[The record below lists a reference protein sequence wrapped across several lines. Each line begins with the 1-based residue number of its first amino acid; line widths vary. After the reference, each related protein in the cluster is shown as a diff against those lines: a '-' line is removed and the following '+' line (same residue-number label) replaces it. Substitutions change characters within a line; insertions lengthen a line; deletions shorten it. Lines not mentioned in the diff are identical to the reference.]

1 MLLILNVILSYAGVG
16 TSAQAAANDAIEGL
30 TGFEL
35 TFTDSKGNKKEA
47 VTSVNDIIQAAYQF
61 EFGNL
66 DADKTVTFKL
76 PEQLNT
82 IQTYTNEE
90 ITNGN
95 GKAIGKFT
103 LTADGKVTLTAYKGK
118 DVKINFNAE
127 STMKPGTPIESTT
140 TEIVYGSQKA
150 ELVVDFEKGQA
161 ISKSVT
167 KVNDTTYKWT
177 IDVNTDLSKLTNA
190 VVKDVIPEGLA
201 VTDVKVSELALALNA
216 GDKFSTVAG
225 KDVSDT
231 VTSKDPVTIALGDT
245 SKAYRIEITTN
256 KVDNK
261 LIAKYVNTA
270 TLESNEGS
278 TKSNEASMAYQTTV
292 KVDKSKS
299 KINTDEGYIDYYID
313 FDTKGQEIPAGATIT
328 DVLTTPSIKDKNF
341 KLTSLKAEDFTIV
354 KKDTAETTMPAS
366 DYKINVT
373 KDGTR
378 DKTTVM
384 TFNEP
389 LNGHYII
396 RYRVSYLPKGGI
408 LSPSDIQFRNTAT
421 LKATIDGKDTTLGSD
436 YEDVSIEKSYSDTRK
451 SVVETDFKNRVVT
464 YEIKVTVPEDGGKF
478 FVKDTPI
485 DNGSITNLQLVDVKK
500 DGVIFKDASMKQDG
514 KDYNFYLYNTE
525 DAASTTAKGV
535 YTIRYTMDFNADKGV
550 ETGNSNSYVIYK
562 GTEPQTDAIN
572 TTFYPNNSGLAKNN
586 GFKTGKL
593 LLNEDGTYKGKE
605 YQVGFNFNQHDLTDA
620 TLKDT
625 LKGSQH
631 YVKDSFKLYAWEIK
645 DGKDTSGITE
655 IKDVNWA
662 EAVTFAE
669 DNQSFTIDVNKL
681 LPDTA
686 DKTKAY
692 QLHYETSIDDQ
703 ILGKDTTNS
712 VQTIYSKV
720 VTDSLTDKDHTIT
733 TPGEIPRGGEYVS
746 KSGSQQGRL
755 AHWTVDVN
763 ATQSKLSDAV
773 VQDQLSAGHSVV
785 ESSFTLYKATLSKGK
800 LVAGNEALEEGKDYT
815 VTFANNGFSLKF
827 ANTIHTP
834 YVLKYDSYIT
844 AKSGQSIK
852 NNISIDT
859 TDTINTNTSTS
870 SSIAV
875 SNASGNGN
883 SSDIETGT
891 VSIKKVD
898 ATDDTQLLAGAEFEL
913 VYTDA
918 DTNTTIKRT
927 ATTNDKGI
935 ATFTEI
941 PYSKYVDE
949 KGIVV
954 KEVKAPEGYKLSD
967 DKIQLDIT
975 KASTDVTV
983 KNTPEK
989 LPVGSIQIQK
999 FDKANADKALAGAE
1013 FALQT
1018 TDGQA
1023 VTDENDQAITV
1034 TTNAEGRA
1042 VIENIKYGDYVLVE
1056 VKAPKGYELPT
1067 GEAAKT
1073 AVSVKKDATTQT
1085 FVGIAKIS
1093 NDKKP
1098 FGELVLKKVDADNEQ
1113 ALTGAEFRITNEAGY
1128 DVTKT
1133 VNENGV
1139 IQLADLEEGTYTVT
1153 ETKAPEGY
1161 VLNTKPFTVTVTA
1174 DETTTEV
1181 VKNAKQ
1187 TGALVIEK
1195 IDAATSDKLAG
1206 ATFDI
1211 TGPYGYQATET
1222 SNDKGQITLKD
1233 LPIGTY
1239 TVKETKAPEGY
1250 ELNAKAFTVEITVD
1264 NVSTQVVTNT
1274 KEQPKVGTL
1283 KIYKIDAD
1291 SKEPLAGAIFE
1302 ITGDGYKE
1310 LQESDADGTIEI
1322 TDLPIGTYKF
1332 TEVKAPAGYELS
1344 EQTFTAVITSAGVFE
1359 QTVLNTK
1366 TEIPPVIPPVG
1377 SLIIN
1382 KVDTKNNALAGAEF
1396 HITGSNY
1403 DVVKKSNNNG
1413 QIELNG
1419 LEPGTY
1425 TITETKAPAGYELA
1439 AEPFTVTVAENST
1452 FTQTV
1457 INEKIVPQVGTI
1469 IINKVDDN
1477 AAALAGAEF
1486 QITGPNGY
1494 DEMKTSNNMG
1504 QIELNELAVGEY
1516 TITETKAPA
1525 GYELAATP
1533 FKVTVTAQGTT
1544 TQTVV
1549 NTKEQPKVGQLIIQK
1564 TDEQTGT
1571 ALKGATFD
1579 ITGPDYEE
1587 SFTTNANGQI
1597 IVKDLVPGTY
1607 TVKEATAPAGYTLST
1622 ETYDVDVKANETTQ
1636 QVITNA
1642 KETSSVTL
1650 TKFDAKTYKVLA
1662 GAVFNLVDED
1672 GTLVK
1677 QALTTD
1683 QNGQISVKNL
1693 PTGHYQFIEV
1703 KAPEGYT
1710 LDNSPI
1716 SFNAKGGHIDLQFT
1730 NMMVPETP
1738 LDEPKKEPEDKD
1750 DTTTPSTGKTP
1761 TPGTGGDTPTP
1772 STDNGKT
1779 NTITP
1784 STPTTPT
1791 QNTNTVT
1798 STTPST
1804 DKSTL
1809 PQTGESTKFVMYAG
1823 LAIILGALVLLVAVR
1838 RKATK

>member
-1 MLLILNVILSYAGVG
+1 MLVLNVILSYAGVG
-16 TSAQAAANDAIEGL
+16 TSAKAATNDAIEGL

-35 TFTDSKGNKKEA
+35 SYTDSERNEKDA
-47 VTSVNDIIQAAYQF
+47 VTSLDDIIQAAYQF

-66 DADKTVTFKL
+66 DADKTITFKL
-76 PEQLNT
+76 PAQLKV

-90 ITNGN
+90 ITNSN
-95 GKAIGKFT
+95 GKVIGKFT
-103 LTADGKVTLTAYKGK
+103 LAADGTVTLTAYKGR

-127 STMKPGTPIESTT
+127 STMKPGTPIESNT

-150 ELVVDFEKGQA
+150 ELVVDFEQGKA
-161 ISKSVT
+161 ISKAVT

-177 IDVNTDLSKLTNA
+177 IDVNTELSKLTNA
-190 VVKDVIPEGLA
+190 VVKDAIPQGLEA
-201 VTDVKVSELALALNA
+201 TNVKVSELSVALNA
-216 GDKFSTVAG
+216 GDKLSFVAG
-225 KDVSDT
+225 KDVSNT
-231 VTSKDPVTIALGDT
+231 VTSKDPVTVTLGDT

-261 LIAKYVNTA
+261 LIANYVNTA

-278 TKSNEASMAYQTTV
+278 TTSNEASMAYQT
-292 KVDKSKS
+292 KVNVNKSKS
-299 KINTDEGYIDYYID
+299 SVNTTDGYIDYFID

-328 DVLTTPSIKDKNF
+328 DVLTTPAIKDKNF
-341 KLTSLKAEDFTIV
+341 KLASLKAADFAIV
-354 KKDTAETTMPAS
+354 KKDTAEVAVPTNS
-366 DYKINVT
+366 YKINVT

-384 TFNEP
+384 TFNEA

-396 RYRVSYLPKGGI
+396 RYRVSYSPKGGI

-421 LKATIDGKDTTLGSD
+421 LKATIDGKETTLGSD
-436 YEDVSIEKSYSDTRK
+436 YEDVSIENSYSDTRK

-464 YEIKVTVPEDGGKF
+464 YEIKVTVPEDGSKF
-478 FVKDTPI
+478 SVKDTPV
-485 DNGSITNLQLVDVKK
+485 DNGSITNLKLVNVKK

-514 KDYNFYLYNTE
+514 KDYHFYLYNKE

-535 YTIRYTMDFNADKGV
+535 YTIRYTMDFDADKGA

-562 GTEPQTDAIN
+562 GTEAQTDAIG
-572 TTFYPNNSGLAKNN
+572 TTFYPNNSVLAKNN
-586 GFKTGKL
+586 GFKSGKL

-605 YQVGFNFNQHDLTDA
+605 YKVGFNFNQHDLTGA

-631 YVKDSFKLYAWEIK
+631 YVKDSFALYAWTIK
-645 DGKDTSGITE
+645 DGKDTADITE
-655 IKDVNWA
+655 IKGVNWA

-669 DNQSFTIDVNKL
+669 GNQSFTIDVNKL

-712 VQTIYSKV
+712 VQTIYSNV

-763 ATQSKLSDAV
+763 ATQSKLRDAV

-785 ESSFTLYKATLSKGK
+785 ESSFKLYKATMTNGK
-800 LVAGNEALEEGKDYT
+800 LVASNEALEAGKDYT

-827 ANTIHTP
+827 ADTIHTP

-859 TDTINTNTSTS
+859 TDTINKNTSTS

-898 ATDDTQLLAGAEFEL
+898 ATDETQLLAGAEFEL

-918 DTNTTIKRT
+918 ETNVTIKRT
-927 ATTNDKGI
+927 ATTNEQGI

-949 KGIVV
+949 KGVVV
-954 KEVKAPEGYKLSD
+954 KEVKAPEGFKLAD
-967 DKIQLDIT
+967 DEIQLDIT
-975 KASTDVTV
+975 KATTNVTV

-1013 FALQT
+1013 FVLQT

-1023 VTDENDQAITV
+1023 VTDENDRAITV

-1042 VIENIKYGDYVLVE
+1042 VIENITYGDYVLVE

-1073 AVSVKKDATTQT
+1073 AVSVKKDAATQT
-1085 FVGIAKIS
+1085 FVGVAKIS

-1098 FGELVLKKVDADNEQ
+1098 FGELVLKKVDADTNET
-1113 ALTGAEFRITNEAGY
+1113 LTGAAFRITNEEGF

-1133 VNENGV
+1133 VDENGV
-1139 IQLADLEEGTYTVT
+1139 IHLAELEEGTYTVT
-1153 ETKAPEGY
+1153 ETKAPVGY
-1161 VLNTKPFTVTVTA
+1161 VLNDKPFTVTVTA

-1187 TGALVIEK
+1187 TGDLVIEK
-1195 IDAATSDKLAG
+1195 IDAANSDKLAG
-1206 ATFDI
+1206 AEFTI
-1211 TGPYGYQATET
+1211 TGPYGYEATET
-1222 SNDKGQITLKD
+1222 SNAAGQITLKE

-1239 TVKETKAPEGY
+1239 TVKETKAPAGY
-1250 ELNAKAFTVEITVD
+1250 ELNAKAFTVEVTVD

-1283 KIYKIDAD
+1283 KIHKIDAD
-1291 SKEPLAGAIFE
+1291 SKAPLAGAIFE

-1310 LQESDADGTIEI
+1310 FKESDANGMIEI
-1322 TDLPIGTYKF
+1322 VDLPLGTYKF

-1366 TEIPPVIPPVG
+1366 KEVPPVIPPVG
-1377 SLIIN
+1377 SLVIN

-1396 HITGSNY
+1396 HITGANY

-1413 QIELNG
+1413 QIELND

-1439 AEPFTVTVAENST
+1439 AAPFTVTVAENST

-1477 AAALAGAEF
+1477 NVALAGAAF
-1486 QITGPNGY
+1486 HITGPNGY
-1494 DEMKTSNNMG
+1494 DETKTSNNMG

-1516 TITETKAPA
+1516 TVTETKAPA
-1525 GYELAATP
+1525 GYELVATP
-1533 FKVTVTAQGTT
+1533 FKLNVTVQGTT

-1549 NTKEQPKVGQLIIQK
+1549 NKKEQPKVGQLIIEK

-1571 ALKGATFD
+1571 RLKGATFE
-1579 ITGPDYEE
+1579 ITGDDYNE
-1587 SFTTNANGQI
+1587 SFTTNASGQI
-1597 IVKDLVPGTY
+1597 IVKNLVPGTY
-1607 TVKEATAPAGYTLST
+1607 TVKETAAPAGYTLST
-1622 ETYDVDVKANETTQ
+1622 DTYDVEVKANETVK
-1636 QVITNA
+1636 QVITNK
-1642 KETSSVTL
+1642 KETASVTL
-1650 TKFDAKTYKVLA
+1650 TKFDAKTYKVLS

-1683 QNGQISVKNL
+1683 QNGQITVRNL

-1703 KAPEGYT
+1703 KAPVGYT

-1716 SFNAKGGHIDLQFT
+1716 SFDAKGKHIDLQFT
-1730 NMMVPETP
+1730 NMKVPEAPKEDPEEHHTP
-1738 LDEPKKEPEDKD
+1738 
-1750 DTTTPSTGKTP
+1750 TPPGKTP
-1761 TPGTGGDTPTP
+1761 TPGDGGE
-1772 STDNGKT
+1772 N
-1779 NTITP
+1779 P
-1784 STPTTPT
+1784 STPATPSQST
-1791 QNTNTVT
+1791 SEAT
-1798 STTPST
+1798 STTPAT
-1804 DKSTL
+1804 DTTTL

-1823 LAIILGALVLLVAVR
+1823 LVIILGALVLLVAVR